1 MKSKALL
8 ITGIALVLTIIAYSV
23 QAQRGNGRGRGDDH
37 RNNGRGRYD
46 RDDRYGRYDRG
57 RNYGYSYS
65 SPYRS
70 YGYNYGYRPYYRPP
84 VFSFSYP
91 RVLIPFGGLNFYF
104 SNGYYYR
111 NWGGAYRVVMPPL
124 GIRINVLP
132 PGYRS
137 YYYGNDPYYYYGGT
151 YYRPYNNQFEVVE
164 PPMGASV
171 PELPAGAEVKV
182 INGQKFYELKGTFYK
197 EDIRDNS
204 ELWYTV
210 VGKNGRLDTDYLNQ
224 PNNQY
229 NNPSQS
235 QPNPIQSQ
243 NLSQQSQYVIG
254 DVVDKLPEDSR
265 SIIING
271 QKLYLSPTGVYYQ
284 ELIEKDVVRY
294 KVVGK

>member
-8 ITGIALVLTIIAYSV
+8 ITALALILTIIAFSV
-23 QAQRGNGRGRGDDH
+23 QAQRGNGRGRDDDR
-37 RNNGRGRYD
+37 RNNRGYSRND

-57 RNYGYSYS
+57 RNYGYSYRA
-65 SPYRS
+65 PYRS

-91 RVLIPFGGLNFYF
+91 RVMIPFGGFNFYF

-111 NWGGAYRVVMPPL
+111 NWGGSYRVVMPPV

-164 PPMGASV
+164 PPMGASL
-171 PELPAGAEVKV
+171 PELPTGAKVTV
-182 INGQKFYELKGTFYK
+182 INGQKFYELNGTFYK
-197 EDIRDNS
+197 EDIRENS

-210 VGKNGRLDTDYLNQ
+210 VGKNGRLDTEYLNQ
-224 PNNQY
+224 PQLNPNQS
-229 NNPSQS
+229 PE
-235 QPNPIQSQ
+235 
-243 NLSQQSQYVIG
+243 SQYVIG
-254 DVVDKLPEDSR
+254 DIVDKLPDDSR

-271 QKLYLSPTGVYYQ
+271 QKLFLSPDNIYYQ
-284 ELIEKDVVRY
+284 EVIEKDVVRY

>member
-8 ITGIALVLTIIAYSV
+8 ITAIALILTIIAYSV
-23 QAQRGNGRGRGDDH
+23 QAQRGNGRGRGRDDDH
-37 RNNGRGRYD
+37 RNNGRYGRND

-57 RNYGYSYS
+57 RNYGYSYGYG
-65 SPYRS
+65 SPYRN

-91 RVLIPFGGLNFYF
+91 RVLIPFGGFNFYF

-111 NWGGAYRVVMPPL
+111 NWGGSYRVVMPPV

-171 PELPAGAEVKV
+171 PELPTGAKVTV
-182 INGQKFYELKGTFYK
+182 INGQKFYELNGTFYK
-197 EDIRDNS
+197 EDIRENS

-210 VGKNGRLDTDYLNQ
+210 VGKNGRLDTEYLNQ
-224 PNNQY
+224 S
-229 NNPSQS
+229 NNPSQLN
-235 QPNPIQSQ
+235 PN
-243 NLSQQSQYVIG
+243 QSQYQPVIG
-254 DVVDKLPEDSR
+254 DIVDKLPVDSR

-271 QKLYLSPTGVYYQ
+271 QKLFLSPDNIYYQ
-284 ELIEKDVVRY
+284 EVIEKDVVRY